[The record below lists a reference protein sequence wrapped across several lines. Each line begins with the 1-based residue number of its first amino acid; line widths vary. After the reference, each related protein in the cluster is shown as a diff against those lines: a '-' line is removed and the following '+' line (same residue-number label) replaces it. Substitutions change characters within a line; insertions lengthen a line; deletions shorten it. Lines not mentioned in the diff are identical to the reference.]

1 MLASHPAVG
10 NGGVDIGIHVS
21 HHIALMS
28 RIEIL
33 MVGWA
38 LLSVIVFDHNGLVR
52 SQVPL
57 RVLLGA

>member
-1 MLASHPAVG
+1 
-10 NGGVDIGIHVS
+10 
-21 HHIALMS
+21 MS

-38 LLSVIVFDHNGLVR
+38 LLSVIVFDHYGLVR

-57 RVLLGA
+57 WVLLGA